1 MRLPHHTAPQ
11 VLDGTAIRVGH
22 YNPEQKLRL
31 ALFVQRP
38 DPAGEEEFLSELQD
52 NSSPNFHKFLTA
64 AEWTARFG
72 PSVEDEQKIVDW
84 AKSQGLT
91 VTNRYANRMIVDV
104 EAPAGVIEKAL
115 GVTINSYQVGDEVDF
130 ANDSDP
136 LIPAHLSG
144 VLSSVA
150 GLNSVQRIHGTMPQS
165 SKMKGPDYTPGPPRT
180 AGPSSKGEGDPE
192 RAPWKRSSAS
202 ESGSTAAAASQP
214 APETSS
220 TTPNDNGISPSYLFS
235 SQAYDYTALYALS
248 KCCNVHNDA
257 TGSPADTS
265 IALVTFGDFVGS
277 DVTAFFSY
285 YGMAWNY
292 NTYYIDSDSPP
303 SQDDEADLDVEYS
316 GATANSFGST
326 NTTAHLYI
334 YELPNGDY
342 STYADAYNTISSD
355 NYAHVIS
362 TSYGGTEATW
372 DTGGFATGTT
382 TGDMH
387 GIFNTMAGEGFT
399 MINAAGDNG
408 ATDGCGTTDQVHWP
422 ASDPNFVAAGG
433 TELTLYSNGNFYS
446 EVAWTGG
453 TGSKDCG
460 NNSGGGGG
468 GVSSLFSEPSWQNGL
483 AIMGQQNGDP
493 FLIES
498 SSMRLLPDISL
509 EAGGEGQ
516 WDYCTT
522 AACQADGADG
532 WDKWG
537 GTSIV
542 APELAGF
549 FTQVNSYLN
558 SIGHICGSD
567 GTTRCEPIGNPN
579 PILYKEGNTPQT
591 PHYPYYDIT
600 SGCNSNLLTEQN
612 DLQYYCAVTGYDE
625 ATGWGSANMLQLA
638 WAINWEVMT
647 TKGTPSVSFSGPATG
662 TGNWYNTDQT
672 VSWTVSD
679 SGSGGLPAPGVAGM
693 TQGWDSI
700 PSDSYSKPNG
710 GSGDSF
716 YSGPQFPYGT

>member
-11 VLDGTAIRVGH
+11 VLDGTAIWVGH

-38 DPAGEEEFLSELQD
+38 DPAGEEEFLS
-52 NSSPNFHKFLTA
+52 NCRTIASPNFHKFLTA

-257 TGSPADTS
+257 TGFPADTS

-422 ASDPNFVAAGG
+422 ASTRTLSRRAAPN
-433 TELTLYSNGNFYS
+433 
-446 EVAWTGG
+446 
-453 TGSKDCG
+453 
-460 NNSGGGGG
+460 
-468 GVSSLFSEPSWQNGL
+468 
-483 AIMGQQNGDP
+483 
-493 FLIES
+493 
-498 SSMRLLPDISL
+498 
-509 EAGGEGQ
+509 
-516 WDYCTT
+516 
-522 AACQADGADG
+522 
-532 WDKWG
+532 
-537 GTSIV
+537 
-542 APELAGF
+542 
-549 FTQVNSYLN
+549 
-558 SIGHICGSD
+558 
-567 GTTRCEPIGNPN
+567 
-579 PILYKEGNTPQT
+579 
-591 PHYPYYDIT
+591 
-600 SGCNSNLLTEQN
+600 
-612 DLQYYCAVTGYDE
+612 
-625 ATGWGSANMLQLA
+625 
-638 WAINWEVMT
+638 
-647 TKGTPSVSFSGPATG
+647 
-662 TGNWYNTDQT
+662 
-672 VSWTVSD
+672 
-679 SGSGGLPAPGVAGM
+679 
-693 TQGWDSI
+693 
-700 PSDSYSKPNG
+700 
-710 GSGDSF
+710 
-716 YSGPQFPYGT
+716 